1 MQDDFR
7 GFRRFP
13 TAEKKIKDIEPEDIR
28 VGFIGTITNKT
39 KGKISVDDGTGSI
52 DALFEEDIIKGLETG
67 KLVRIVGKM
76 SEGTL
81 KGESIQDFS
90 SFDLDLYMKIRSIEG
105 KSI

>member
-28 VGFIGTITNKT
+28 VGFIGTITDKN
-39 KGKISVDDGTGSI
+39 KGKLSVDDGTGSI
-52 DALFEEDIIKGLETG
+52 DALFEENVIENLEKG
-67 KLVRIVGKM
+67 KVVRIVGKL
-76 SEGTL
+76 SEGTV
-81 KGESIQDFS
+81 KGESVQDFS
-90 SFDLDLYMKIRSIEG
+90 KFDLDLYRKIRSMEG